1 MDNARM
7 PTLAATELRPR
18 RRMYVRLRFRGRGD
32 LRGSASG
39 RLLVRVHPV
48 ITIDRPPA
56 GATAGRTVR
65 LTGAVAPRK
74 RVLYLVLQQRVGERW
89 RKVGTRTVLARRGR
103 FSTSFVPRTAGL
115 YRFYVVARA
124 DLDTDR
130 ASSDAHELSV
140 SGR

>member
-1 MDNARM
+1 
-7 PTLAATELRPR
+7 
-18 RRMYVRLRFRGRGD
+18 
-32 LRGSASG
+32 
-39 RLLVRVHPV
+39 VHPV

-56 GATAGRTVR
+56 GATAGRAVR

-89 RKVGTRTVLARRGR
+89 RKVGTRAVLARRGR
-103 FSTSFVPRTAGL
+103 FSTSFVPRTAGR

-124 DLDTDR
+124 DFDTDR
-130 ASSDAHELSV
+130 ASSAAHELSV